1 MTASPNAS
9 NTNARTNAPTDGAP
23 TDRAPT
29 DEALTA
35 ALAPLANGLAADDY
49 RLDIARTGDFAVS
62 LTVVAGPEACAD
74 CLVPQ
79 DITRRMAEQ
88 RLTAVQRAAWQIDVH
103 YPEGH

>member
-1 MTASPNAS
+1 MTAAH
-9 NTNARTNAPTDGAP
+9 AAPDAGA
-23 TDRAPT
+23 APT
-29 DEALTA
+29 DEAVTA

-49 RLDIARTGDFAVS
+49 RLDIARTGDFAVA

-88 RLTAVQRAAWQIDVH
+88 RLTAVRRAAWEIEVR